1 MKDLKNRKS
10 IFDFPVDTFER
21 MPGVYIYGISELL
34 IDGRAELCDY
44 SDACVI
50 FDLFYRGLK
59 LKIEGSGLAIRCAGK
74 DVSEIN
80 GKIHKISYIRG
91 SIRDEDN

>member
-1 MKDLKNRKS
+1 MKDLKGRKS

-44 SDACVI
+44 SDGCVV

-59 LKIEGSGLAIRCAGK
+59 LKIEGSGLTIRCAGK
-74 DVSEIN
+74 DVSEIS
-80 GKIHKISYIRG
+80 GRIYKISYVRG
-91 SIRDEDN
+91 SVSDEDN